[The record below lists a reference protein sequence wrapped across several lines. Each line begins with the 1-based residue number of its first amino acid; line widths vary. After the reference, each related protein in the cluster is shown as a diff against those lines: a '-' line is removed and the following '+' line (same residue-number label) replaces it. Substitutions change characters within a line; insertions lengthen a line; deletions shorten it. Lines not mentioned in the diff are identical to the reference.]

1 MWTFLLGIA
10 VSDIAR
16 VDLNVKLETQ
26 SYSENLKNKNS
37 IEYRLLKTKVVDAVS
52 FAFSKKYSIYVK
64 NKCFIS
70 TYMMV
75 IILSMLFY
83 TKINA
88 VKRITKNHITC

>member
-37 IEYRLLKTKVVDAVS
+37 TEYQLLKTKVVDAVS
-52 FAFSKKYSIYVK
+52 FTFSKNIA
-64 NKCFIS
+64 F
-70 TYMMV
+70 
-75 IILSMLFY
+75 MLKTNVLY
-83 TKINA
+83 QHT
-88 VKRITKNHITC
+88 